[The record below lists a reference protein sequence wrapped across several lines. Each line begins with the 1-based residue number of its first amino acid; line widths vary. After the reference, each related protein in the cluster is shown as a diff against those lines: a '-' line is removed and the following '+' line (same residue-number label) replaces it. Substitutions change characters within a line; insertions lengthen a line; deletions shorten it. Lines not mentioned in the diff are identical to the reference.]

1 MARASLAAR
10 PVAARSA
17 VSAELT
23 PRERLL
29 RLGAAALSDAEL
41 VSLLLQDSS
50 SESAALGE
58 AVELLRQIGGFPGF
72 LRIDAD
78 SLRGLGLSR
87 RKAAV
92 LVSALEL
99 SRRLTRDEL
108 PRLVKPV

>member
-10 PVAARSA
+10 PAAARSA